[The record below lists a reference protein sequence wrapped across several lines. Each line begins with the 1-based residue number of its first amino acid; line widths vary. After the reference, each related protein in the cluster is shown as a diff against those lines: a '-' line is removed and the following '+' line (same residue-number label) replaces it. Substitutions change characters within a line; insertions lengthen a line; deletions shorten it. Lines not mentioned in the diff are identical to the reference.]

1 MIFARTSG
9 HAKVSTRAQQRH
21 TQSDGMREAG
31 PAGPEAMPHEAGG
44 PPQAVPQ
51 DADVRRYMGRCFLNL
66 RRARKFALPVDSN
79 SLNLSPYIEYS
90 KAEIPLRLAPCL
102 VIAGAGLATGGGTH

>member
-1 MIFARTSG
+1 MRPADPASG
-9 HAKVSTRAQQRH
+9 ATERGRPAIQGALLLEFEEGAQ
-21 TQSDGMREAG
+21 
-31 PAGPEAMPHEAGG
+31 
-44 PPQAVPQ
+44 
-51 DADVRRYMGRCFLNL
+51 
-66 RRARKFALPVDSN
+66 FALPVDSN